1 MMQRRRQLMGMQTGG
16 LPGTYQTVEY
26 IECTGTQYIV
36 TDYVPTADETLSEFV
51 YQYTVQRNADD
62 MIYGINTGSVAYY
75 AEEYNTGRWYAAL
88 GLSRYSN
95 IQWSGYGNNLFRT
108 HAVIDLEKITITNLE
123 SGVTRTANNNQTYSS
138 FTNTLPLY
146 IFAWN
151 DRGRG
156 AGYIHHGL
164 KIFSLKLYRAGN
176 LSANYIPCVR
186 KSDNKPGMYDTVSKT
201 FYTNAGTGE
210 FIIPS

>member
-1 MMQRRRQLMGMQTGG
+1 MDAGG
-16 LPGTYQTVEY
+16 LPGAYRAVEY
-26 IECTGTQYIV
+26 LEGTGTQYIA
-36 TDYVPTADETLSEFV
+36 TDYVPTAYETSTDFV
-51 YQYTVQRNADD
+51 YQYTRMRSADD
-62 MIYGINTGSVAYY
+62 LIYGITTGNVSYY
-75 AEEYNTGRWYAAL
+75 AEEYNAGRWYAAV

-95 IQWSGYGNNLFRT
+95 IQWSGYGNNLFKT
-108 HAVIDLEKITITNLE
+108 HAVIDLEKITVTNLE
-123 SGVTRTANNNQTYSS
+123 SGDTRTANHNQTYSS

-186 KSDNKPGMYDTVSKT
+186 KSDNKPGMYDTVTKQ
-201 FYTNAGTGE
+201 FFTNAGTGE
-210 FIIPS
+210 FIVPD

>member
-1 MMQRRRQLMGMQTGG
+1 MQRRRQLMGMQTGG
-16 LPGTYQTVEY
+16 LPGTHRAVEY
-26 IECTGTQYIV
+26 IEGTGTQYIA
-36 TDYVPTADETLSEFV
+36 TDYVPTADETSTDFI
-51 YQYTVQRNADD
+51 YQYTIMRSSDD

-75 AEEYNTGRWYAAL
+75 AEEYNAGRWYAAV

-95 IQWSGYGNNLFRT
+95 IQWSRYGSNLYKT

-123 SGVTRTANNNQTYSS
+123 SGVTRTANRNQVYSS

-151 DRGRG
+151 GMGRG
-156 AGYIHHGL
+156 AEYIHRGL
-164 KIFSLKLYRAGN
+164 KMFSLKLYRAGKI
-176 LSANYIPCVR
+176 SADFVPCVR
-186 KSDNKPGMYDTVSKT
+186 KSDNKPGMYDAISKT

-210 FIIPS
+210 FIVPN